1 MSRERSK
8 SPSIVAKNADME
20 VDSHSPAE
28 KPDTKVIVVT
38 NLTRNVVESHLKTIF
53 GFYGHITKIDLPVF
67 GKSGQN
73 RGKAALEFADSASA
87 QKAASHMDGGQL
99 DSATVKVELS
109 QTTIVSPSRSP
120 DQEADATDL
129 DPSPALVHAH
139 APVPAPAH
147 PHQQTSGAEAQ
158 EGTPM
163 VLVIVIVTLSAAGHT
178 VVVVD
183 HLDATFTDQTVLV
196 PALARLFAVVK
207 KLFCSLQP
215 FRHPIPLTFALAFY
229 VLLKR
234 FSIHPKQEPHEV
246 SQQGKEKSKPR

>member
-1 MSRERSK
+1 MAISPKLTSQSLGNLDKTEERLRSNLQIRLQRKRLPRTWTAANSTAQLSK
-8 SPSIVAKNADME
+8 WNFPKPPLFLLLVHLSAD
-20 VDSHSPAE
+20 P
-28 KPDTKVIVVT
+28 
-38 NLTRNVVESHLKTIF
+38 
-53 GFYGHITKIDLPVF
+53 
-67 GKSGQN
+67 
-73 RGKAALEFADSASA
+73 LE
-87 QKAASHMDGGQL
+87 
-99 DSATVKVELS
+99 
-109 QTTIVSPSRSP
+109 

-196 PALARLFAVVK
+196 PALARLFAVV
-207 KLFCSLQP
+207 
-215 FRHPIPLTFALAFY
+215 I
-229 VLLKR
+229 
-234 FSIHPKQEPHEV
+234 
-246 SQQGKEKSKPR
+246 